1 MTGMQRV
8 LVCGVVASC
17 LATGCGP
24 GGEGARR
31 TMGSVSLALT
41 ATNGST
47 TYRLVGAAF
56 EVTGPVSQTVSPAP
70 GDAVFKLEL
79 PAGGYTI
86 RLRDGWSM
94 QSSTGGAPFAFVEAA
109 LAGPASQDFTIFAQE
124 VTHVKYSF
132 RAGGDV
138 MAFGDGQLS
147 LEIGVNEGGDPTAC
161 SVAHPACGV
170 STVTCAGHHGTIGGA
185 CAFSTGPAGTTLAC
199 NGSSTT
205 IPSGFGANPNG
216 YGLAAR
222 RLAGLQGRL
231 LAFFEAHG
239 AFPVGAAPSTPAAT
253 CCGAGGVTECPANA
267 AAWRGVAAWDALGF
281 SIDTAHTFVYSFT
294 GATGTDAHVIAT
306 GDLDCDATSIEFLL
320 DCTATNGNPSCTLTL
335 PVPCP
340 GADYE

>member
-8 LVCGVVASC
+8 LVCGAVALS
-17 LATGCGP
+17 LAAGCGP
-24 GGEGARR
+24 GGEAPRR
-31 TMGSVSLALT
+31 YTGTVSMALT

-47 TYRLVGAAF
+47 TYRLVGATF
-56 EVTGPVSQTVSPAP
+56 DVTGPVSQTVSPAP
-70 GDAVFKLEL
+70 GDAIFKLEL
-79 PAGGYTI
+79 PAGDYTI
-86 RLRDGWSM
+86 KLRDGWTM

-124 VTHVKYSF
+124 VTHVRFSF
-132 RAGGDV
+132 RAGAEV

-161 SVAHPACGV
+161 NVAHPSCGV
-170 STVTCAGHHGTIGGA
+170 STVTCSGHRGSIGGS
-185 CAFSTGPAGTTLAC
+185 CAFSTGPAGTTLTC

-222 RLAGLQGRL
+222 RLADLQGRL

-239 AFPVGAAPSTPAAT
+239 AFPVGTAPPTPAAT
-253 CCGAGGVTECPANA
+253 CCGAGGVTECPANP
-267 AAWRGVAAWDALGF
+267 AAWHGVAAWDSIGF
-281 SIDTAHTFVYSFT
+281 SIETAHTFVYSIF
-294 GATGTDAHVIAT
+294 APSGTEAHVIAT
-306 GDLDCDATSIEFLL
+306 GDLDCDAASIDYSL

-340 GADYE
+340 GSDYE